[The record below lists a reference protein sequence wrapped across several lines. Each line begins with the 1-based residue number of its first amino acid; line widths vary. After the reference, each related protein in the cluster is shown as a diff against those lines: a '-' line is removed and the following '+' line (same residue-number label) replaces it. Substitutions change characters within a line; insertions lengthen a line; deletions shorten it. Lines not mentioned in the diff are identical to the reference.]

1 MHYREL
7 PPISALASAIDCLWL
22 LEGDDTDI
30 SVQEPQPI
38 LPDGRPEM
46 ILHFGDRFERVAATG
61 PEIQSRMIYAGQ
73 VTSPL
78 LLRPTGRVAV
88 LGVRFLPHG
97 ASALLGVPQ
106 HELAGLTLG
115 IDLLSPRLQHDLV
128 RVQDGAID
136 LRAAAA
142 AVQRVLQRWL
152 RPERIDPRV
161 RFAVDRIDRGRGMVG
176 MDTLARAAGM
186 SRRHLE
192 RQFLATVGITPKRF
206 ARIIRFQH
214 AVRSLQSSD
223 DRRAG
228 AETAAACGYADQ
240 SHFIRD
246 FREFAGCPPSEHLL
260 RNGELTGFFLEG
272 R

>member
-1 MHYREL
+1 V
-7 PPISALASAIDCLWL
+7 I
-22 LEGDDTDI
+22 
-30 SVQEPQPI
+30 
-38 LPDGRPEM
+38 
-46 ILHFGDRFERVAATG
+46 ATG
-61 PEIQSRMIYAGQ
+61 QEIQPRLIYAGQ

-97 ASALLGVPQ
+97 ASALFGVPQ

-115 IDLLSPRLQHDLV
+115 IDLLSPRLKQDLE
-128 RVQDGAID
+128 RVQDSAPD
-136 LRAAAA
+136 LHAAAD
-142 AVQRVLQRWL
+142 AVQRVLQRWM

-161 RFAVDRIDRGRGMVG
+161 RFAVERIDRGHGVIG
-176 MDTLARAAGM
+176 MDALARAAGM

-192 RQFLATVGITPKRF
+192 RQFLAAVGVTPKRL
-206 ARIIRFQH
+206 ARIVRFQH
-214 AVRSLQSSD
+214 AVQCLRGSD

-246 FREFAGCPPSEHLL
+246 FREFAGCSPSEHLR
-260 RNGELTGFFLEG
+260 RNGELTDFFIEG
-272 R
+272 Q